1 MFNKQLYTLGDYLK
15 EIRLQNRLTQGQIS
29 DILGIPRSTYA
40 NYENNK
46 RNPGIE
52 LFDAVKNKFNIDLLA
67 IINSTRPIKINSD
80 GEISISDPYS
90 KLIEAYETFFNAWKD
105 VSLIEGKVINEISQE
120 EKKLLLKVVSSA
132 QYTFL
137 ECLDEISPSNNRTT
151 TLL

>member
-15 EIRLQNRLTQGQIS
+15 VIRLQNRLTQGQIS

-132 QYTFL
+132 QYKFL